1 MIYLPDTNVFSAYL
15 SGKSKPLTDRM
26 TSAFAAGELRLSVMV
41 LAELEFGAEK
51 ARQKLGETKF
61 IRRVEQL
68 RKEIE
73 LEPIGVSFPQ
83 CCAKVRAGL
92 EAEGKKIGDRDTIIA
107 AHALSLGATMVTAN
121 VSEFSRIPGLV
132 VENWELEAPVA

>member
-15 SGKSKPLTDRM
+15 SGRSKPLTDRM

-61 IRRVEQL
+61 VRRVEQL
-68 RKEIE
+68 RKQLD
-73 LEPIGVSFPQ
+73 LEPIGSSFPQ
-83 CCAKVRAGL
+83 CYATVRAGL
-92 EAEGKKIGDRDTIIA
+92 EIEGKKIGDRDTIIA

-121 VSEFSRIPGLV
+121 VGEFSRIPGLN
-132 VENWELEAPVA
+132 VENWEMESDTA

>member
-1 MIYLPDTNVFSAYL
+1 MTYVPDTNAFSAYL
-15 SGKSKPLTDRM
+15 AGRSKTLTDRM
-26 TSAFAAGELRLSVMV
+26 AAAFAAGELRLSVMV

-68 RKEIE
+68 RKQIE
-73 LEPIGVSFPQ
+73 LEPLGFSFPQ
-83 CCAKVRAGL
+83 CYAKVRARL

-107 AHALSLGATMVTAN
+107 SHALSLGATMVTDRKSTRLN
-121 VSEFSRIPGLV
+121 SSH
-132 VENWELEAPVA
+132 

>member
-1 MIYLPDTNVFSAYL
+1 MIYLPDTNVFSAYF
-15 SGKSKPLTDRM
+15 SGRSKPLTERM

-61 IRRVEQL
+61 ARRVEQL
-68 RKEIE
+68 RKQLE
-73 LEPIGVSFPQ
+73 LEPIGGSFPQ
-83 CCAKVRAGL
+83 CYATVRTAL

-107 AHALSLGATMVTAN
+107 AHALSIGATMVTAN
-121 VSEFSRIPGLV
+121 VGEFSRVLGINL
-132 VENWELEAPVA
+132 ENWEIEPAGS

>member
-15 SGKSKPLTDRM
+15 SGRSRVLTDRM

-61 IRRVEQL
+61 VRRIEQL
-68 RKEIE
+68 RKQLD
-73 LEPIGVSFPQ
+73 LEPIGSLFPQ
-83 CCAKVRAGL
+83 CYATVRAAL

-121 VSEFSRIPGLV
+121 VGEFARISGLS
-132 VENWELEAPVA
+132 VENWEIPRS

>member
-1 MIYLPDTNVFSAYL
+1 MIYLPNTNVFSAYL

-26 TSAFAAGELRLSVMV
+26 ASAFAAGELRLSVMV

-68 RKEIE
+68 RREIE
-73 LEPIGVSFPQ
+73 VEPIGFSFPQ
-83 CCAKVRAGL
+83 CYAKVRAGL

-121 VSEFSRIPGLV
+121 FSEFSRIPGLV
-132 VENWELEAPVA
+132 VENWELEAPAA